1 MRKII
6 LYILCLACVVC
17 ACSRKNKN
25 TIDEAV
31 SSTKDILLKV
41 NGSYI
46 FLLDEANMQYCTG
59 ARLFRAGNDEMSE
72 YFSFSFNKYPSEEG
86 ESVEGDLCWRIAGA
100 TQDRKGLELTVAKIE
115 DDVIW
120 LSGDS
125 GKINAVIR
133 KN

>member
-6 LYILCLACVVC
+6 LYIFCLACVVC
-17 ACSRKNKN
+17 ACSRGNKN
-25 TIDEAV
+25 TVDEAV

-41 NGSYI
+41 NGSYV
-46 FLLDEANMQYCTG
+46 FLLGEANVQYCTG
-59 ARLFRAGNDEMSE
+59 ERLFRAGDDEMS
-72 YFSFSFNKYPSEEG
+72 SFFTLSFDRYPSAEG
-86 ESVEGDLCWRIAGA
+86 EKVKADLSWKHSGT
-100 TQDRKGLELTVAKIE
+100 TQDRKGLEMAVAKIE

-125 GKINAVIR
+125 GKISAVIR